1 MRKLKMERLLTI
13 KLCIGLAVLLF
24 VAKPFL
30 GFSICEANHPIEMH
44 SLLAK
49 SFTKRKTENFES
61 AEAQK
66 KLAQS
71 PALKLLSFAILLDF
85 LFPFIYK
92 RVTVISSQSLH
103 GLNLALVPVQPS
115 YLLTGKLII

>member
-1 MRKLKMERLLTI
+1 MEHLTAI
-13 KLCIGLAVLLF
+13 KLIFSLAVLLF

-30 GFSICEANHPIEMH
+30 GFSVCEANQPIGAH
-44 SLLAK
+44 NLLTK

-66 KLAQS
+66 RLAQAPVLKFFS
-71 PALKLLSFAILLDF
+71 IALLLDF

-92 RVTVISSQSLH
+92 RLAVISGQSLH
-103 GLNLALVPVQPS
+103 GLNAVLVPVQPS

>member
-1 MRKLKMERLLTI
+1 
-13 KLCIGLAVLLF
+13 V
-24 VAKPFL
+24 
-30 GFSICEANHPIEMH
+30 CEANQPIGAH
-44 SLLAK
+44 NLLTK

-66 KLAQS
+66 RLAQAPVLKFFS
-71 PALKLLSFAILLDF
+71 IALLLDF

-92 RVTVISSQSLH
+92 RLAVISGQSLH
-103 GLNLALVPVQPS
+103 GLNAVLVPVQPS

>member
-1 MRKLKMERLLTI
+1 MHRLKAI

-30 GFSICEANHPIEMH
+30 GFSACEANQSIGTYN
-44 SLLAK
+44 LLTK

-66 KLAQS
+66 QLSQA
-71 PALKLLSFAILLDF
+71 PVLRLFGITLLLIF
-85 LFPFIYK
+85 LFPVIYK
-92 RVTVISSQSLH
+92 PLDVISGQYLN
-103 GLNLALVPVQPS
+103 GLNMALAPPQPF
-115 YLLTGKLII
+115 YLLIGKLII